1 MTRELKCL
9 VIALVV
15 LFTFATCAFGQQ
27 MLQKSLYQKALQ
39 LYATQRYNE
48 VLPYT
53 AELARISNIEMTG
66 IEPRDEELL
75 LKLAEKYEKRGHY
88 ELALTMYQAAL
99 DISEEIYGPGSG
111 RVTGILVK
119 IADLYSLQEKVDIA
133 ELVFVQALNIRTDV
147 MGKSHPDVLLLRER
161 ISDLR
166 ERKNN

>member
-66 IEPRDEELL
+66 IEP
-75 LKLAEKYEKRGHY
+75 
-88 ELALTMYQAAL
+88 ALTMYQAAL
-99 DISEEIYGPGSG
+99 DISEELYGPGSG
-111 RVTGILVK
+111 RITGILVK

-147 MGKSHPDVLLLRER
+147 MGKNHPDVLLLRER